1 MTNQNV
7 SPEGLA
13 RVEAALAGHPAVRAA
28 AVRRDGGGL
37 AAYVVPEPAPRAEP
51 AAGQVAQWQSLWEQ
65 TYTQLPASGDP
76 TLNLSGWNSSY
87 TGKPIR
93 QDEMKDW
100 VERTVERILALRPRR
115 VLEIGC
121 GMGLLLF
128 RIAPR
133 VESYH
138 GVDFSPEALGYVG
151 QNLAGLGL
159 TDPGKVRLL
168 QGSAENV
175 EPLREAGPFDVAV
188 INSVVQYFPDAG
200 YLERVLDGL
209 VDLLAPGGHIFVGD
223 VRSFSLL
230 EAFHASVQM
239 LQAGGDT
246 PLPELRERVGKL
258 VREERELVIDPGF
271 FTALRRRLPRI
282 GRVEIQLKRGRYKN
296 ELTRFRYDAV
306 LHLDTAAAAEPE
318 TWLDWREAGLSAA
331 ALRARLAEEQPASLG
346 VRGIPNARHAAE
358 TRAVEL
364 LRSDKGGATVDDLL
378 AAVRAVRGGVEP
390 EDLWAL
396 GKDLPYTVEL
406 GWREGTADGAYRA
419 VFRHRERAGAEGA
432 EPVPPAPPAPDEEPS
447 AYTNHPVKEQAGR
460 QLAAELRRFLSETL
474 PEELMPASLEVVE
487 RLPGPHPPGPPLPPP
502 HTPSPGE
509 GGRA

>member
-1 MTNQNV
+1 MPIPNV
-7 SPEGLA
+7 SSEDRT
-13 RVEAALAGHPAVRAA
+13 RVEAALAEHPAVRAA
-28 AVRRDGGGL
+28 AVRQDQGGL
-37 AAYVVPEPAPRAEP
+37 AAYVIPEAGPAAAAAEP
-51 AAGQVAQWQSLWEQ
+51 ATGQVSQWQSLWEQ
-65 TYTQLPASGDP
+65 TYTQLPAGSDP

-128 RIAPR
+128 RVAPQ

-138 GVDFSPEALGYVG
+138 GVDFSPEALDYVR
-151 QNLAGLGL
+151 QHLAGLGL
-159 TDPGKVRLL
+159 T
-168 QGSAENV
+168 NV
-175 EPLREAGPFDVAV
+175 ELVHGTAEDLGPLRGAGPFDVAV
-188 INSVVQYFPDAG
+188 LNSVVQYFPDAG
-200 YLERVLDGL
+200 YLERVLGGL
-209 VDLLAPGGHIFVGD
+209 VERLAPSGHLFVGD

-230 EAFHASVQM
+230 EAFHTSVQM
-239 LQAGGDT
+239 LQADGDT
-246 PLPELRERVGKL
+246 PLPELRERIDKL

-282 GRVEIQLKRGRYKN
+282 GRVEIHLKRGRYKN

-306 LHLDTAAAAEPE
+306 LHLDTDAAAEPE
-318 TWLDWREAGLSAA
+318 RWLDWREEGLTAA
-331 ALRARLAEEQPASLG
+331 ALRARLSEEQPASLG
-346 VRGIPNARHAAE
+346 VRGIPNARLTAE
-358 TRAVEL
+358 TRSVEL

-406 GWREGTADGAYRA
+406 GWRETAADGAYQA
-419 VFRHRERAGAEGA
+419 VFRHRDDQGRASG
-432 EPVPPAPPAPDEEPS
+432 EEPLPDGEPS
-447 AYTNHPVKEQAGR
+447 LHTNQPIKEQADR
-460 QLAAELRRFLSETL
+460 QLAAELRRFLSERV
-474 PEELMPASLEVVE
+474 PEELMPASLTLVE
-487 RLPGPHPPGPPLPPP
+487 RLP
-502 HTPSPGE
+502 TD
-509 GGRA
+509 

>member
-1 MTNQNV
+1 MSTSSEN
-7 SPEGLA
+7 LT
-13 RVEAALAGHPAVRAA
+13 RIEAALAEHPAVRAA
-28 AVRRDGGGL
+28 AVRQGQGGL
-37 AAYVVPEPAPRAEP
+37 TAYVVPGSAPQP
-51 AAGQVAQWQSLWEQ
+51 TAGQVAQWQSLWEQ
-65 TYTQLPASGDP
+65 TYTQPPAGGGDP

-100 VERTVERILALRPRR
+100 VERTVERILALAPRR

-151 QNLAGLGL
+151 QHLAGLGL

-168 QGSAENV
+168 QGSAE
-175 EPLREAGPFDVAV
+175 EMGPLREAGPFDVAV

-200 YLERVLDGL
+200 YLERVLGGL

-230 EAFHASVQM
+230 AAFHAAVQM
-239 LQAGGDT
+239 LQADGDT
-246 PLPELRERVGKL
+246 PLSELRERVDKL

-306 LHLDTAAAAEPE
+306 LHLDTDAAAEPG

-331 ALRARLAEEQPASLG
+331 ALRARLSEEQPASLG
-346 VRGIPNARHAAE
+346 VRGIPNARLAAE

-364 LRSDKGGATVDDLL
+364 LRSDMGGATVDDLL

-406 GWREGTADGAYRA
+406 GWREGTADGAYQA
-419 VFRHRERAGAEGA
+419 VFRHRDEPAGERT
-432 EPVPPAPPAPDEEPS
+432 EPVPEGEPS
-447 AYTNHPVKEQAGR
+447 AYTNQPVKEQAGR
-460 QLAAELRRFLSETL
+460 QLAAELRRFLSERL
-474 PEELMPASLEVVE
+474 PEELMPASLTLVE
-487 RLPGPHPPGPPLPPP
+487 RLPDPHPPGPGR
-502 HTPSPGE
+502 GE
-509 GGRA
+509 GDGKGE